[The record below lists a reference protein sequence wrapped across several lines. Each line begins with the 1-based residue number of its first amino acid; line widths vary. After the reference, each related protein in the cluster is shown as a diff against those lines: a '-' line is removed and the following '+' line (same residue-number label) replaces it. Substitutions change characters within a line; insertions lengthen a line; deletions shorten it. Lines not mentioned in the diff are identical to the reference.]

1 MSRSIADHDTS
12 FTHFRDIAHV
22 MASSSTLRLLA
33 MALITMTGLSGCGLL
48 GAATGAAA
56 KAVTSTI
63 DVFVEAPTY
72 DSDEQAI
79 TVAEIP
85 DNKG

>member
-1 MSRSIADHDTS
+1 
-12 FTHFRDIAHV
+12 
-22 MASSSTLRLLA
+22 
-33 MALITMTGLSGCGLL
+33 MALITMTGLSGCGLF

>member
-1 MSRSIADHDTS
+1 
-12 FTHFRDIAHV
+12 
-22 MASSSTLRLLA
+22 

-56 KAVTSTI
+56 KAVTSAV
-63 DVFVEAPTY
+63 DVFVEAPSY
-72 DSDEQAI
+72 DNDEQAI